1 MVLKS
6 FEYEII
12 KSMKEREKVSGI
24 IQVYSKQ
31 ARDQIATIGLDFLQ
45 KADIV
50 DYADDIFACV
60 DELIKNAVKS
70 NYKFLL
76 IWNQMLERSKLE
88 NPDKNNGELKTY
100 VQDIIK
106 DKDNFDRLAAE
117 IIEAHK
123 ISATVR
129 EILNQESMQLS
140 IKNRA
145 YDEKRELSNDEK
157 DRISDL
163 KELQKI
169 RQDMKEQDIK
179 ILINFESDGNH
190 IYIEITNTAP
200 IMSKDLDRIYDKRDE
215 YLQYRLA
222 GKEHEFF
229 INNIDT
235 SESGFGLGYAK
246 IDSFLANM
254 GLDTVSSV
262 TIASTNN
269 TMVLLTF
276 PLNLLKNKK

>member
-1 MVLKS
+1 
-6 FEYEII
+6 
-12 KSMKEREKVSGI
+12 MKEREKVSGI
-24 IQVYSKQ
+24 VQIYSKQ
-31 ARDQIATIGLDFLQ
+31 AREQIASIGLDFLM
-45 KADIV
+45 KADIG

-76 IWNQMLERSKLE
+76 IRNHLIEQTKSESPGKDAKQIIE
-88 NPDKNNGELKTY
+88 HVSEL
-100 VQDIIK
+100 IK

-117 IIEAHK
+117 IIETYN
-123 ISATVR
+123 ISSTVR
-129 EILNQESMQLS
+129 EILNEESMQLS

-145 YDEKRELSNDEK
+145 YDEKRELSADEK
-157 DRISDL
+157 DRVSEL
-163 KELQKI
+163 VQLQKI
-169 RQDMKEQDIK
+169 RHDMKEQDIK
-179 ILINFESDGNH
+179 ILINFESDGSH

-222 GKEHEFF
+222 GNEHEFF

-246 IDSFLANM
+246 IDSFLSNM
-254 GLDTVSSV
+254 GLDTLSAV

-269 TMVLLTF
+269 TMVMLTF
-276 PLNLLKNKK
+276 PLNLLKNKQ